1 VFFAVKIYLK
11 WRDGRAQ
18 RGNSKEELTQ
28 VIVLAQVV
36 YFFANNFLFFQPSFG
51 YICLQQPSFAFTGEV
66 PEEAFGGIFRR
77 PARAAWAG

>member
-1 VFFAVKIYLK
+1 
-11 WRDGRAQ
+11 
-18 RGNSKEELTQ
+18 
-28 VIVLAQVV
+28 LAQVV

>member
-1 VFFAVKIYLK
+1 
-11 WRDGRAQ
+11 
-18 RGNSKEELTQ
+18 
-28 VIVLAQVV
+28 LAQVV

-77 PARAAWAG
+77 PARAAGPAEAGCGWPESKLTVPTSLML